1 MGHSIHVDK
10 IDLVCNTQLK
20 LRVISFENK
29 KFYFYYLFVLT
40 TIATREAGGELACR
54 SHDYCKLH
62 LTIKSKLRKKIL
74 LRLFGHLGRGYK
86 GSATGR

>member
-29 KFYFYYLFVLT
+29 KFYFYYFLL
-40 TIATREAGGELACR
+40 ATREAWGELACR

-62 LTIKSKLRKKIL
+62 LTIKSKLKKKL